1 MLSKL
6 AQKSEKF
13 QRIIIYITSIMGL
26 LDGESKG
33 PFERKPG
40 SDREK
45 FSLRS
50 IFTPEISMKKKMLMF
65 SVLFSLFGFLP
76 ALALSA
82 GMGGNIK
89 QGMVDSPIQNIDCRL
104 NHLTDIVF
112 PGKILKVVMSD
123 SRSHDF
129 KLVGTKVGFE
139 NHLVVEPLKK
149 GVESDFF
156 IYGTDRISYLKVK
169 TVPDGQ
175 EYDLRFDVKGNKKV
189 LSP

>member
-1 MLSKL
+1 
-6 AQKSEKF
+6 
-13 QRIIIYITSIMGL
+13 
-26 LDGESKG
+26 
-33 PFERKPG
+33 
-40 SDREK
+40 
-45 FSLRS
+45 
-50 IFTPEISMKKKMLMF
+50 MKKKTLMF
-65 SVLFSLFGFLP
+65 SVLFALFGFLLD
-76 ALALSA
+76 LALSA
-82 GMGGNIK
+82 GMGGSMELK
-89 QGMVDSPIQNIDCRL
+89 QGMVYSQIQNIQNIDCRL

-123 SRSHDF
+123 SRPHDF

>member
-1 MLSKL
+1 MKTRLKEWLSNDSRHVLGFVVFVLVGGAIAGTIGVHSARINPQSALVSGPPGQSSDYVPVVAGNARGGEIARKRIP
-6 AQKSEKF
+6 SDF
-13 QRIIIYITSIMGL
+13 Q
-26 LDGESKG
+26 
-33 PFERKPG
+33 
-40 SDREK
+40 
-45 FSLRS
+45 
-50 IFTPEISMKKKMLMF
+50 EIS
-65 SVLFSLFGFLP
+65 
-76 ALALSA
+76 
-82 GMGGNIK
+82 
-89 QGMVDSPIQNIDCRL
+89 CRV
-104 NHLTDIVF
+104 NRLTDIVF